1 MSKKFE
7 HSRIK
12 DKQRPRETQ
21 ETIISMEKGNVEN
34 YREMLQNG
42 KRLIRIAD
50 REEDGREL
58 VKCFCLM
65 TLL

>member
-1 MSKKFE
+1 
-7 HSRIK
+7 
-12 DKQRPRETQ
+12 
-21 ETIISMEKGNVEN
+21 MEKGNVEN

-65 TLL
+65 TLFLIPIMKKNC